1 MQQLPEVPDSGP
13 EKRDSDTSSE
23 LYNDDLIAQFKSR
36 LGQLLRVGRPRKRP
50 TRKQND
56 KSNGV
61 GKND

>member
-1 MQQLPEVPDSGP
+1 MQKLPEVRDPEP
-13 EKRDSDTSSE
+13 EKQDSDTGSE
-23 LYNDDLIAQFKSR
+23 PYSDDLIAQFKSR

-61 GKND
+61 GRND